1 MSKSEIT
8 PVERQSGSA
17 DPEIRRLAEDL
28 YWEQVAE
35 ARQMSAEEKLLAGE
49 ELFDYAC
56 SITLAG
62 IRDQFPGL
70 GEEEYRRIL
79 EERLD
84 LREQMEKRG

>member
-1 MSKSEIT
+1 MSNKETT

-17 DPEIRRLAEDL
+17 DPQIRRLAEEL
-28 YWEQVAE
+28 YRERVAE
-35 ARQMSAEEKLLAGE
+35 ARQMLPEEKLLAGE
-49 ELFDYAC
+49 ELFEYAC

-70 GEEEYRRIL
+70 SDEECRRIL

-84 LREQMEKRG
+84 LREQLEKRG